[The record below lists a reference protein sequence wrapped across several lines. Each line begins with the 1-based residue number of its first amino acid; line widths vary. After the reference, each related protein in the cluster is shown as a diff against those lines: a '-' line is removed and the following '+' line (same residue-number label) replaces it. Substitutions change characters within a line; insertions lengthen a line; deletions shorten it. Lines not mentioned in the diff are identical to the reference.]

1 MPTTKLIRWGGLAL
15 MLGGIAYA
23 VHLITHPPGE
33 TAPYAFWALWVPSH
47 VLGGIA
53 SLLIAL
59 GLVGL
64 YLRQSEVVGAP
75 GFIGFVLAFVGATLS
90 AGALIFL
97 SAVVVPFLAF
107 GGMDSLVDPHGP
119 LMASSATQLA
129 LGLPALSLV
138 IGVLIL
144 AIVTLR
150 ARVLPQRG
158 GWLIIFTLPL
168 AVVGSVVVIIIGTSF
183 QGVIQSVVGVLL
195 GLGLVA
201 WGWALWSE
209 KAA

>member
-1 MPTTKLIRWGGLAL
+1 VLSST
-15 MLGGIAYA
+15 
-23 VHLITHPPGE
+23 
-33 TAPYAFWALWVPSH
+33 PYAFWALWVPSH

>member
-1 MPTTKLIRWGGLAL
+1 
-15 MLGGIAYA
+15 
-23 VHLITHPPGE
+23 
-33 TAPYAFWALWVPSH
+33 
-47 VLGGIA
+47 
-53 SLLIAL
+53 
-59 GLVGL
+59 
-64 YLRQSEVVGAP
+64 
-75 GFIGFVLAFVGATLS
+75 
-90 AGALIFL
+90 LIFL

-107 GGMDSLVDPHGP
+107 RGMDSLVDPHGP

-129 LGLPALSLV
+129 LGLPAVSLV